1 MCKLSVRMLREVL
14 NEDDVETLY
23 SQRLLALVY

>member
-23 SQRLLALVY
+23 SQTLLALVY